1 MARYYPHDYPKLD
14 EDAINLRIDYGFFE
28 YGIDVF
34 ELARYIGMTLIPY
47 SSLSEEKRSAIKATN
62 DLNDGFT
69 VMRHSDGGWDFL
81 TYYNDNLPLVR
92 QRFTIAHE
100 IKHVFYREENSTEKD
115 EALADHFARELLAP
129 SCLVM
134 FLMENHSV
142 SELCNFFNISV
153 QATQNA
159 VKSAKSRVKG
169 KGKQLNQYEAEYID
183 YMKSNKI
190 ISRKN

>member
-1 MARYYPHDYPKLD
+1 MARYYPHDYPRLD

-28 YGIDVF
+28 YSIDVF
-34 ELARYIGMTLIPY
+34 KLARCIGITLIPY
-47 SSLSEEKRSAIKATN
+47 SSLSEEKHSAIKATS

-69 VMRHSDGGWDFL
+69 VMRHKNREWDFL

-100 IKHVFYREENSTEKD
+100 IKHVLYCEENPTEKD
-115 EALADHFARELLAP
+115 EALADHFARALLAP

-134 FLMENHSV
+134 FLMENHNV
-142 SELCNFFNISV
+142 LELCDFFNISV
-153 QATQNA
+153 QATRNA
-159 VKSAKSRVKG
+159 VKATKSRVKG

-190 ISRKN
+190 ISMKN